1 MMNKEMTME
10 TELEDRVEDDQAL
23 VDQLINSAIDQDFSK
38 AAPTFAEIMRTKM
51 DDALEQEKISVAG
64 EIFNG
69 HEADEEESMEDD
81 DDITD
86 AELDNAIDELET
98 FDTTAEEDLEEV

>member
-1 MMNKEMTME
+1 MMNKEKKME
-10 TELEDRVEDDQAL
+10 IED
-23 VDQLINSAIDQDFSK
+23 LINSVVDQDFSK

-51 DDALEQEKISVAG
+51 DDALEQEKISVADQ
-64 EIFNG
+64 IFNG

-86 AELDNAIDELET
+86 EEIDDAISELDDEEEALE
-98 FDTTAEEDLEEV
+98 DDAEEVESDLEEV